1 MSEEAWTKMLVVSLA
16 LHIIVLGVFSIP
28 IKFPSKKI
36 DLSSAYSVNLVGSAG
51 GLGGEPGG
59 PKAAVKSKPEPK
71 PDKPAPVV
79 KEKKVPPKKP
89 QPIQKEDDAVSL
101 SKKKVPPKTKTTKEE
116 VDRLEERIRN
126 IRKKT
131 DYIDVAKAGSG
142 GSGGPGRGTG
152 AGIGLPGSGG
162 GSGAPLDPA
171 MQKYLLDVYEK
182 IKNAWNVPGT
192 AKKEL
197 ETIVTIKVRKDGRI
211 TDINIEK
218 RSGNRVYDE
227 SVLRVLRA
235 VEPLPTIPQSL
246 NADSLEI
253 GFRFVP
259 GGIS

>member
-1 MSEEAWTKMLVVSLA
+1 MSEEAWTKMLVISLA

-28 IKFPSKKI
+28 VKFSSKKI
-36 DLSSAYSVNLVGSAG
+36 DLSSAYSVNLVGSTG
-51 GLGGEPGG
+51 SLGGGSGG
-59 PKAAVKSKPEPK
+59 PKAAVQSKPEPK

-79 KEKKVPPKKP
+79 KEKKAPPKKP
-89 QPIQKEDDAVSL
+89 QPIQKEDNAVSL

-142 GSGGPGRGTG
+142 GSGRGTG
-152 AGIGLPGSGG
+152 AGMGLPGTGG

-171 MQKYLLDVYEK
+171 LQKYLLDVYEK

-192 AKKEL
+192 ARKEL

>member
-1 MSEEAWTKMLVVSLA
+1 L
-16 LHIIVLGVFSIP
+16 
-28 IKFPSKKI
+28 
-36 DLSSAYSVNLVGSAG
+36 
-51 GLGGEPGG
+51 
-59 PKAAVKSKPEPK
+59 
-71 PDKPAPVV
+71 
-79 KEKKVPPKKP
+79 
-89 QPIQKEDDAVSL
+89 
-101 SKKKVPPKTKTTKEE
+101 
-116 VDRLEERIRN
+116 
-126 IRKKT
+126 
-131 DYIDVAKAGSG
+131 
-142 GSGGPGRGTG
+142 
-152 AGIGLPGSGG
+152 
-162 GSGAPLDPA
+162 
-171 MQKYLLDVYEK
+171 QKYLLDVYEK

-192 AKKEL
+192 AKREL

>member
-1 MSEEAWTKMLVVSLA
+1 MSEEAWTKMLAVSLA
-16 LHIIVLGVFSIP
+16 LHIIVLGAFSIP
-28 IKFPSKKI
+28 VKFSSKKI
-36 DLSSAYSVNLVGSAG
+36 DLSSAYSVNLVGSTG
-51 GLGGEPGG
+51 SLGGGSGG
-59 PKAAVKSKPEPK
+59 PKAAVQSKPEPK

-79 KEKKVPPKKP
+79 KEKKPPPKTP

-142 GSGGPGRGTG
+142 GSGRGTG
-152 AGIGLPGSGG
+152 AGMGLPGTGG

-171 MQKYLLDVYEK
+171 LQKYLLDVYEK

-192 AKKEL
+192 ARKEL